1 MSLPLARYLKDFSQP
16 ATGASGSKGMAFPEQ
31 ETAFDLDF
39 AIAPEPE
46 PIDLDAERRAA
57 YVEGHEA
64 AERELRETFEAE
76 RQALLDEHARAMDA
90 MRLKFESETARAL
103 ADGLHRAAGE
113 IALAVSE
120 QAAAAV
126 APFLSDQ
133 VVASAVQDLAEQ
145 LSTAILSGEAGAI
158 SVSGPAALFEMLKE
172 TLGDNAHVLHHV
184 EADDLDLTADV
195 GGTAL
200 VTRISA
206 WTASL
211 KKVLG

>member
-16 ATGASGSKGMAFPEQ
+16 AAGTSAPTGMAFSEQ
-31 ETAFDLDF
+31 AQAFDIDF
-39 AIAPEPE
+39 AAPEPE
-46 PIDLDAERRAA
+46 PVDIEAERRAA
-57 YVEGHEA
+57 YAEGHEA
-64 AERELRETFEAE
+64 AERDLRQKFEAE
-76 RQALLDEHARAMDA
+76 RQALLDEHTRAMDA
-90 MRLKFESETARAL
+90 MRQTFEAETARML
-103 ADGLHRAAGE
+103 ADGLRRAAGQ

-126 APFLSDQ
+126 APFLSEQ
-133 VVASAVQDLAEQ
+133 VVANAVKDLAEQ

-158 SVSGPAALFEMLKE
+158 VVSGPAALFEMLKE
-172 TLGDNAHVLHHV
+172 ALGENAQLLHHV
-184 EADDLDLTADV
+184 EAEDLDLTADV

>member
-16 ATGASGSKGMAFPEQ
+16 AAGAPGAQGMTFPEQ
-31 ETAFDLDF
+31 EPAFDIDF
-39 AIAPEPE
+39 AAPIPEPV
-46 PIDLDAERRAA
+46 DLDAERRAA
-57 YVEGHEA
+57 YAEGYEA
-64 AERELRETFEAE
+64 AGRDLREKLDAE
-76 RQALLDEHARAMDA
+76 RQALVEEHARALDA
-90 MRLKFESETARAL
+90 VRQKFEAEIARML
-103 ADGLHRAAGE
+103 ADGLNRTAGQ

-126 APFLSDQ
+126 APFLSEQ
-133 VVASAVQDLAEQ
+133 VVANALKDLAEQ
-145 LSTAILSGEAGAI
+145 LSTAILSGEAGTI
-158 SVSGPAALFEMLKE
+158 VVSGPAALFEMLKE
-172 TLGDNAHVLHHV
+172 ALGENAQLLHHV
-184 EADDLDLTADV
+184 EAEDLDLTADV